1 LHYDV
6 STKNWESYNLT
17 NWYSYAQDRAGND
30 STKGG
35 LDLSISFDTSDG
47 ITARDIHS
55 AADVESIVI
64 PAYKKMFEA
73 VINKYVD
80 VDNLAYH

>member
-1 LHYDV
+1 MHYNA

-17 NWYSYAQDRAGND
+17 KWYSYAQDRAGND

-35 LDLSISFDTSDG
+35 LDLNISFGTSG
-47 ITARDIHS
+47 EITARDIHS